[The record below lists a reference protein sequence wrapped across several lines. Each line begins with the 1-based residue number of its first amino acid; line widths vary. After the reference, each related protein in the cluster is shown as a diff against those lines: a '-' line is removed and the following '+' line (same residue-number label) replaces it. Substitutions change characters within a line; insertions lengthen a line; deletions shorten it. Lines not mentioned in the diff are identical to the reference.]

1 MKMKKRHKELNTW
14 YKICKETK
22 QKDEKIN
29 YKLN

>member
-1 MKMKKRHKELNTW
+1 MKKQTQRTKHLVYNLQ
-14 YKICKETK
+14 KETK